1 MSKTV
6 TINEKAYD
14 KLYRMRFETHKTNS
28 ELVEQALE
36 LLERQIKGLKQ

>member
-6 TINEKAYD
+6 TINEKAYER
-14 KLYRMRFETHKTNS
+14 LYRMRFEMHKTNS

-36 LLERQIKGLKQ
+36 LLEQKVKGLKQ